1 MPRIDKLPTPS
12 QDSLSSVNGFPR
24 YSEAEMQR
32 RYDALRRVM
41 DDVGTDV
48 AVVCGG
54 TSGLETSVLY
64 FTNWAPSV
72 ESYLVVPRQGD
83 PVLLARLWN
92 HLPDARLIS
101 VVEDV
106 RYGGDTPAEQAENV
120 ADLLASMGFDGRGIG
135 WIGPLRAA
143 DMTTLQRRLA
153 SATFTDL
160 NAAYQDLRLVKS
172 EEEMVYTRIAAG
184 FNDAAV
190 AAMEAGIRPGMR
202 EYEIAKVIEGVYLD
216 QRGVNLIHFTM
227 STPMSDPRV
236 CVPHQQHPDRVVQQG
251 DVVVT
256 EISTTFWGYAGQI
269 LRSFTVGAEPTPLYR
284 DLHAVAVQAYDDMT
298 GLLRA
303 GVTVGELLEAAEVI
317 DKAGYSIWDDLV
329 HGFGGAYLPPILR
342 TRQTRGATHPDDY
355 AYPTGT
361 VLVVQPN
368 VITPDARAGVQV
380 GNALRI
386 TDDGAEVLQEHP
398 MGFLRCA

>member
-1 MPRIDKLPTPS
+1 
-12 QDSLSSVNGFPR
+12 
-24 YSEAEMQR
+24 
-32 RYDALRRVM
+32 
-41 DDVGTDV
+41 
-48 AVVCGG
+48 
-54 TSGLETSVLY
+54 
-64 FTNWAPSV
+64 
-72 ESYLVVPRQGD
+72 
-83 PVLLARLWN
+83 
-92 HLPDARLIS
+92 
-101 VVEDV
+101 
-106 RYGGDTPAEQAENV
+106 
-120 ADLLASMGFDGRGIG
+120 
-135 WIGPLRAA
+135 
-143 DMTTLQRRLA
+143 
-153 SATFTDL
+153 
-160 NAAYQDLRLVKS
+160 
-172 EEEMVYTRIAAG
+172 
-184 FNDAAV
+184 
-190 AAMEAGIRPGMR
+190 
-202 EYEIAKVIEGVYLD
+202 
-216 QRGVNLIHFTM
+216 M